1 MLRRVPA
8 QGIGGGQEFA
18 CERCLKGGGLN
29 GIQRPPVVLVPQ
41 RLRSLRSLGE
51 PANALRRK
59 PHDNPPA
66 DAGAQSPSIPLRA
79 CVPPAGP
86 RGRPAGWPQRPSPL
100 TPRILPS
107 QEPRHRNGAT
117 AETATNARPGDPC
130 APPAPLPH
138 SAPFR
143 SPNRQRLLVCPAAN
157 ASRPN
162 RFQRGETVPAVSA
175 PSAGYTPAVADS
187 PSKKTSAPVRGL
199 APARLMRRGGFDA
212 RGATPLN
219 QTTPPARSQAHSP
232 P

>member
-1 MLRRVPA
+1 MVR
-8 QGIGGGQEFA
+8 
-18 CERCLKGGGLN
+18 
-29 GIQRPPVVLVPQ
+29 VPQ

-66 DAGAQSPSIPLRA
+66 DAGSRSPSIPLRA

-107 QEPRHRNGAT
+107 QEPQRQNGAT
-117 AETATNARPGDPC
+117 AETATNPRPGGPC

-143 SPNRQRLLVCPAAN
+143 SPARQRLLVRPAAN
-157 ASRPN
+157 ALNEPI
-162 RFQRGETVPAVSA
+162 PAVRDSGPRFRA
-175 PSAGYTPAVADS
+175 CRARCSPSAADS
-187 PSKKTSAPVRGL
+187 PSLNKFGPPL
-199 APARLMRRGGFDA
+199 AARYGPPHTPEGFDA
-212 RGATPLN
+212 RGDNAPRPTQDSSSFASSL
-219 QTTPPARSQAHSP
+219 TTAIESARMSSGRPP
-232 P
+232 